1 MDRKINVSNTV
12 GTFGGLKSPPPLL
25 KAGYANGCNNVTNK
39 YVLNIEIG
47 VFKRIC
53 KNFASELASTYF
65 LEFDVL
71 SLAYIFESF
80 IYCRAVKSNR
90 QSALNLQMEQCEQ

>member
-12 GTFGGLKSPPPLL
+12 GTFGGLRLPSPLS
-25 KAGYANGCNNVTNK
+25 KAGYANGCNKVTNK

-47 VFKRIC
+47 VFKHIC
-53 KNFASELASTYF
+53 KNFASELTQTCF

-71 SLAYIFESF
+71 PLAYIRI
-80 IYCRAVKSNR
+80 IYIVM
-90 QSALNLQMEQCEQ
+90 Q

>member
-12 GTFGGLKSPPPLL
+12 GTFGGLRPLPLL
-25 KAGYANGCNNVTNK
+25 NAGYANGCNKVTNK
-39 YVLNIEIG
+39 YVFNIEIG

-71 SLAYIFESF
+71 SLAYIR
-80 IYCRAVKSNR
+80 IVYIV
-90 QSALNLQMEQCEQ
+90 LQ